1 MPSTR
6 PRERRRP
13 TRRSTISRSTIAQP
27 CSGRPSSRGF
37 GSARA
42 PTSSTSRAP
51 KRSATS
57 SAWFSIGRET
67 CCDAPPRLLSAAL
80 LDPTFAL
87 HTPDLLF
94 AEVSNA
100 LWKKTRRRELN
111 PGEARLVL
119 RGLASVPLEVTP
131 TRQLAAGA
139 LDLALE
145 AGCTVYDAVYLA
157 LAIHHDCRLV
167 TADQRLGR
175 LIRPKTLVR
184 H

>member
-1 MPSTR
+1 VSAYVIDASVAVKWFVPELHS
-6 PRERRRP
+6 RE
-13 TRRSTISRSTIAQP
+13 A
-27 CSGRPSSRGF
+27 
-37 GSARA
+37 
-42 PTSSTSRAP
+42 
-51 KRSATS
+51 
-57 SAWFSIGRET
+57 
-67 CCDAPPRLLSAAL
+67 AAL

-87 HTPDLLF
+87 HAPDLLF

-100 LWKKTRRRELN
+100 LWKKSRRRELK

-184 H
+184 HISVLPAID

>member
-1 MPSTR
+1 V
-6 PRERRRP
+6 
-13 TRRSTISRSTIAQP
+13 
-27 CSGRPSSRGF
+27 
-37 GSARA
+37 SAYVIDA
-42 PTSSTSRAP
+42 SVAV
-51 KRSATS
+51 K
-57 SAWFSIGRET
+57 WFVPELHSQE
-67 CCDAPPRLLSAAL
+67 AAAL

-87 HTPDLLF
+87 HAPDLLF
-94 AEVSNA
+94 VEVSNA
-100 LWKKTRRRELN
+100 LWNKTRRRELK

-184 H
+184 HISVLPAVD